1 MSYSVIFILGLASN
15 ALAFRRLWLSPRALT
30 STAVYM
36 TNLAVADLFFVVS
49 LPLRIYYYHYKAA
62 HSSSSSSSLSASKRN
77 STPDWSPG
85 GTFCQLTFMLKYIS
99 LYGGIF
105 FLVCIGVDR
114 YFAVVHPLTQ
124 RLRRVGTA
132 RLISAGIW
140 CLVLALSLAL
150 PLLRS
155 AAAQHMQACLLDP
168 SSRQNRAFILTAL
181 ALVQAAFQVPALLLL
196 FSYCSVV
203 RVLRRQPR
211 RRSRQSA
218 RLHHHHHNHHSN
230 SGRRQHQHQ
239 HQHQHHHHHHSNR
252 HRRTLTVIYWV
263 LGVFLLCFTP
273 YHLNL
278 LGYTLTQVGLLQ
290 SCLLAKATKALHPV
304 VLSLASANCCFNPL
318 IYYVSSRLAHRD
330 LASDGGGGTSASH
343 GGMTPVST
351 NEGEHLSQLMRSSA
365 SLHQ

>member
-1 MSYSVIFILGLASN
+1 MVCHQVSYSVIFILGLASN

-49 LPLRIYYYHYKAA
+49 LPLRIYYYHYKSA
-62 HSSSSSSSLSASKRN
+62 HSSSSFSSSTAGVSS
-77 STPDWSPG
+77 SPDWSPG

-132 RLISAGIW
+132 RLISASIW

-155 AAAQHMQACLLDP
+155 AAAQHLQPCLLDP
-168 SSRQNRAFILTAL
+168 SSRQNRAFILAAL
-181 ALVQAAFQVPALLLL
+181 ALVQVAFQLPALLLL

-218 RLHHHHHNHHSN
+218 RFHQHHHNHHSKT
-230 SGRRQHQHQ
+230 RQHR
-239 HQHQHHHHHHSNR
+239 HHHHHSNR
-252 HRRTLTVIYWV
+252 HQRTLTVIYWV

-278 LGYTLTQVGLLQ
+278 LGYTLTHVGLLQ

-318 IYYVSSRLAHRD
+318 IYYVSSRLAHKD
-330 LASDGGGGTSASH
+330 SASGGGGGTSASH

>member
-1 MSYSVIFILGLASN
+1 MGFWNQTDPPILPNCTLNTSYRFLYYQVSYSVIFVLGLATN
-15 ALAFRRLWLSPRALT
+15 AVAFHRLWVSPRALT
-30 STAVYM
+30 STTVYM
-36 TNLAVADLFFVVS
+36 TNLAAADLFFVVS
-49 LPLRIYYYHYKAA
+49 LPLRIYYYHHKSTL
-62 HSSSSSSSLSASKRN
+62 SSSSSSSS
-77 STPDWSPG
+77 DWSPG
-85 GTFCQLTFMLKYIS
+85 STFCQLTFTLKYIS

-114 YFAVVHPLTQ
+114 YFAVVHPLAG

-132 RLISAGIW
+132 RLVSAGIW

-155 AAAQHMQACLLDP
+155 AAAQHQQPCLLDP
-168 SSRQNRAFILTAL
+168 SSRQNRAFILAAL
-181 ALVQAAFQVPALLLL
+181 ALVQVAFQVPALLLL
-196 FSYCSVV
+196 FSYCSVL

-211 RRSRQSA
+211 RRSRRQLS
-218 RLHHHHHNHHSN
+218 RSPSKPLHHHHPHP
-230 SGRRQHQHQ
+230 HQPR
-239 HQHQHHHHHHSNR
+239 NR

-278 LGYTLTQVGLLQ
+278 LGYTLTHMGLLR

-318 IYYVSSRLAHRD
+318 IYYVSSSLAHRD
-330 LASDGGGGTSASH
+330 TPTSGASAS
-343 GGMTPVST
+343 
-351 NEGEHLSQLMRSSA
+351 Q
-365 SLHQ
+365 

>member
-1 MSYSVIFILGLASN
+1 MIFILGLASN

-62 HSSSSSSSLSASKRN
+62 HS
-77 STPDWSPG
+77 TPRWSPG

-132 RLISAGIW
+132 RLISASIW

-155 AAAQHMQACLLDP
+155 AAAQHLQPCLLDP
-168 SSRQNRAFILTAL
+168 SSRQNRAFILAAL
-181 ALVQAAFQVPALLLL
+181 ALVQAAFQLPALLLL

-218 RLHHHHHNHHSN
+218 RLHQHHHNNHSN
-230 SGRRQHQHQ
+230 SGTRQN
-239 HQHQHHHHHHSNR
+239 QHHHTHHHQHSNR

-278 LGYTLTQVGLLQ
+278 LGYTLTHVGLLQ

-330 LASDGGGGTSASH
+330 SASGGGTSASH
-343 GGMTPVST
+343 GGMTPAST
-351 NEGEHLSQLMRSSA
+351 NEGEHLSQPMR
-365 SLHQ
+365 

>member
-1 MSYSVIFILGLASN
+1 MGLWNRTDAPIQPNCTLDTSYRFTYYQVSYSVIFVLGLASN

-30 STAVYM
+30 STTVYM

-49 LPLRIYYYHYKAA
+49 LPLRIYYYHYKAT
-62 HSSSSSSSLSASKRN
+62 HSSSSSSSSSSEVDSA
-77 STPDWSPG
+77 PDWYPG
-85 GTFCQLTFMLKYIS
+85 GIFCQLTFTLKYIS

-114 YFAVVHPLTQ
+114 YFAVVHPLAQ
-124 RLRRVGTA
+124 QLRRVGTA
-132 RLISAGIW
+132 RLISVGIW

-155 AAAQHMQACLLDP
+155 AAAQHHQPCLLDP
-168 SSRQNRAFILTAL
+168 SSRQNRAFILAAL
-181 ALVQAAFQVPALLLL
+181 VLVQAAFQMPALLLL
-196 FSYCSVV
+196 FSYCSVL

-211 RRSRQSA
+211 RRSRKTS
-218 RLHHHHHNHHSN
+218 RRGHHHA
-230 SGRRQHQHQ
+230 GTRQHH
-239 HQHQHHHHHHSNR
+239 NR
-252 HRRTLTVIYWV
+252 HRHTLTVIYWV

-278 LGYTLTQVGLLQ
+278 LGYTLTHMGLLQ

-318 IYYVSSRLAHRD
+318 IYYVSSGLAHRD
-330 LASDGGGGTSASH
+330 TASSGG
-343 GGMTPVST
+343 
-351 NEGEHLSQLMRSSA
+351 SA
-365 SLHQ
+365 SL